1 MLPKTGSI
9 ATGSRSGHPVAALIS
24 VPIKLDWDT
33 GIGPAGA
40 DRWLYVVQPVIPFS
54 LNQEWNLISRTIV
67 PYIDAQ
73 SPVAGGSDTSG
84 LGDILQSFFFSPKAP
99 TADGWIWGAGP
110 VLSLPTA
117 SNDALG
123 SGKWGAGP
131 TAVVLKQD
139 SGWTVGALVNHVWSF
154 AGDSQR
160 ASVST
165 TFLQPFVSF
174 TTKTYTTFSL
184 NTESTYDWQARQWTV
199 PLNISVKQLV
209 KIGGQPL
216 EREKVYRIAACEREG
231 DPINTLCRL
240 ERVSEPH
247 LAGIT
252 VHAILRDYL
261 KEFSPVSPRVEGR
274 ITATDAPP
282 DLLSQLEGYGYEFH

>member
-1 MLPKTGSI
+1 MKVACRRSLAAVALTI
-9 ATGSRSGHPVAALIS
+9 ALSAMAPAQAQQQAAASHDDAAELAKKLENPIAALIS

-40 DRWLYVVQPVIPFS
+40 DRSTYVVQPVIPFS

-174 TTKTYTTFSL
+174 TTKTYTTF
-184 NTESTYDWQARQWTV
+184 
-199 PLNISVKQLV
+199 
-209 KIGGQPL
+209 
-216 EREKVYRIAACEREG
+216 
-231 DPINTLCRL
+231 
-240 ERVSEPH
+240 
-247 LAGIT
+247 
-252 VHAILRDYL
+252 
-261 KEFSPVSPRVEGR
+261 
-274 ITATDAPP
+274 
-282 DLLSQLEGYGYEFH
+282 